1 MATAKING
9 IDIYYEEHGDSGAE
23 PVVLIM
29 GFMTNMGA
37 WAGQIPALK
46 ERYRVLAFDNRG
58 CGRSSHPAEPYTMA
72 QFVSDTAALMD
83 DRGLGAAHIVGAS
96 MGGMIAQHFAL
107 THPGRTR
114 TLTLMCTTPGGPHS
128 AGYGELMSYAG
139 ELETAKDAASLMTP
153 ERLQEGLAATFS
165 AAYLAKPD
173 ELFVQTSIATVQ
185 YPATMEGMR
194 GQFAAI
200 QGHDT
205 YDDLPKI
212 AAPTLVMTGD
222 ADGLVPSENSNIL
235 AERIPDATLK
245 LYPGLGHGFNIEG
258 AARVNADLLAFLS
271 AHARV
276 GAEA

>member
-1 MATAKING
+1 
-9 IDIYYEEHGDSGAE
+9 
-23 PVVLIM
+23 
-29 GFMTNMGA
+29 
-37 WAGQIPALK
+37 
-46 ERYRVLAFDNRG
+46 
-58 CGRSSHPAEPYTMA
+58 
-72 QFVSDTAALMD
+72 
-83 DRGLGAAHIVGAS
+83 
-96 MGGMIAQHFAL
+96 
-107 THPGRTR
+107 
-114 TLTLMCTTPGGPHS
+114 
-128 AGYGELMSYAG
+128 
-139 ELETAKDAASLMTP
+139 
-153 ERLQEGLAATFS
+153 
-165 AAYLAKPD
+165 
-173 ELFVQTSIATVQ
+173 
-185 YPATMEGMR
+185 MEGMR